1 MDNPERVKALKEL
14 KFGDSHFADALN
26 SLMADSELESA
37 LESELN
43 NNLTDNFYDDTEYLD
58 YLAYFKK

>member
-37 LESELN
+37 LN